1 MVFVGRNGIPPVSG
15 RNAVPPYTTQDSP
28 PVKNQHPTRFGFC
41 LPIFAAPG
49 GRLFRTPNYPRL
61 DATVTL
67 RTGRRA
73 EELGFDDLWVA
84 DHLMLGQENAIL
96 EGWTTL
102 AALAG
107 CTSRAGLGMIH
118 QAHFFRQPAMAAKMM
133 ATLDQISRGRFIFF
147 ADPAFGKAEHLA
159 YHLPYPED
167 QAERIARTVEGVEL
181 ALALWSATEPVTF
194 DGKYYQV
201 TNATCTPQPI
211 QRPHPPIWFGEAH
224 PDTFAACARLG
235 QGWNSVPVG
244 LAEMKTRLAALSAAC
259 AAVGRNV
266 QEITR
271 SYETQIL
278 VAPDRASLR
287 QKLRAIADLTPD
299 TPPPADLAAYLSGAT
314 DALPENILRGY
325 FAGTPAEV
333 TAQMRAYVDAGVNHF
348 MLWFMDAPD
357 DAGMELFMREVAP
370 RLRTAG

>member
-1 MVFVGRNGIPPVSG
+1 MSSIHTEPV
-15 RNAVPPYTTQDSP
+15 
-28 PVKNQHPTRFGFC
+28 RFGYC

-49 GRLFRTPNYPRL
+49 PRLFRTPNYPRL
-61 DATVTL
+61 DAATTL
-67 RTGRRA
+67 AAGRRA

-107 CTSRAGLGMIH
+107 CTSQAGLGMIH
-118 QAHFFRQPAMAAKMM
+118 QAHFFRQPALAAKMM
-133 ATLDQISRGRFIFF
+133 ATLDQISGGRYIFF

-159 YHLPYPED
+159 YDLPYPEETT
-167 QAERIARTVEGVEL
+167 ERIARTVEGVEL
-181 ALALWSATEPVTF
+181 ALALWKSGDPVTF
-194 DGKYYQV
+194 DGQFYRV
-201 TNATCTPQPI
+201 TNATCTPLPVQ
-211 QRPHPPIWFGEAH
+211 QPHPPVWFGEAH
-224 PDTFAACARLG
+224 PDTLAACARLG

-244 LAEMKTRLAALSAAC
+244 LDEMRVRLAALSDAC
-259 AAVGRNV
+259 TAIGRDV
-266 QEITR
+266 SEITR

-287 QKLRAIADLTPD
+287 QQLQAMADLTSDAPS
-299 TPPPADLAAYLSGAT
+299 PELAAYLSGAT
-314 DALPENILRGY
+314 DTLPESLTKGY
-325 FAGTPAEV
+325 LLGTPAEV
-333 TAQMRAYVDAGVNHF
+333 TVQMRAYVEAGVNHF

-370 RLRTAG
+370 RFKP

>member
-1 MVFVGRNGIPPVSG
+1 VQP
-15 RNAVPPYTTQDSP
+15 
-28 PVKNQHPTRFGFC
+28 QHPHPIRFGYC

-61 DATVTL
+61 NAATTL
-67 RTGRRA
+67 AAGRRA

-102 AALAG
+102 SALAG

-118 QAHFFRQPAMAAKMM
+118 QAHFFRQPAIAAKMM
-133 ATLDQISRGRFIFF
+133 ATLDQISGGRYIFF

-159 YHLPYPED
+159 YNLPYPED
-167 QAERIARTVEGVEL
+167 AAERIARTVEGVEL
-181 ALALWSATEPVTF
+181 ALALWKSGDPVTF
-194 DGKYYQV
+194 DGQYYQV
-201 TNATCTPQPI
+201 TQATCTPLPVQ
-211 QRPHPPIWFGEAH
+211 QPHPPVWFGEAH

-259 AAVGRNV
+259 AAIERDFS
-266 QEITR
+266 ELTL

-287 QKLRAIADLTPD
+287 QKLQAMADLTPD
-299 TPPPADLAAYLSGAT
+299 TPPSAELSAYLSGAT
-314 DALPENILRGY
+314 DTLPDSLTRGDIL
-325 FAGTPAEV
+325 GTPDEV
-333 TAQMRAYVDAGVNHF
+333 TAQLQAYMDAGVNHF
-348 MLWFMDAPD
+348 MFWFMDAPD
-357 DAGMELFMREVAP
+357 DAGMELFMGEVAP
-370 RLRTAG
+370 RFRN

>member
-1 MVFVGRNGIPPVSG
+1 MQPQK
-15 RNAVPPYTTQDSP
+15 T
-28 PVKNQHPTRFGFC
+28 HPIRFGFC

-67 RTGRRA
+67 RTGQQA

-107 CTSRAGLGMIH
+107 CTSRARLGMIH

-133 ATLDQISRGRFIFF
+133 ATLDQISGGRYIFF

-159 YHLPYPED
+159 YNLPYPAEP
-167 QAERIARTVEGVEL
+167 AERIARTVEGVEL
-181 ALALWSATEPVTF
+181 ALALWGSTEPVTF
-194 DGKYYQV
+194 EGQYYRV
-201 TNATCTPQPI
+201 ENATCTPHPVQ
-211 QRPHPPIWFGEAH
+211 QPHPPIWFGEAH
-224 PDTFAACARLG
+224 PDTLAACARLG

-244 LAEMKTRLAALSAAC
+244 LAEMQVRLAALSAAC
-259 AAVGRNV
+259 AAIGRDFS
-266 QEITR
+266 EITR

-287 QKLRAIADLTPD
+287 QKLQAMADLTPD
-299 TPPPADLAAYLSGAT
+299 APLSAELAAYLSGAT
-314 DALPENILRGY
+314 DTLPDSLTNGNIL
-325 FAGTPAEV
+325 GTPAEV
-333 TAQMRAYVDAGVNHF
+333 TEQMQAYVEAGVNHF
-348 MLWFMDAPD
+348 MLWFMDAPE
-357 DAGMELFMREVAP
+357 DAGMELFMQEVAVHF
-370 RLRTAG
+370 